1 MNPTVPPK
9 IALAGIAKSFGD
21 NRALRGVDLSVAA
34 GTSTVLIGPSGSGK
48 TVLMKSILG
57 LIRPD
62 AGSVR
67 IDGVE
72 TVALKGDARMALIGR
87 FGMLF
92 QRGGLFDSLPVWE
105 NIAFRL
111 LQDKSMDRKQARD
124 IALGKLVSVG
134 LEASVGDLLPVE
146 LSGGMQKRVGLARA
160 IATDPEILLLDEPT
174 AGLDPI
180 MSNVINDLI
189 VKLVEELGATALSI
203 TSDMAGARRISDN
216 IVMLHEGRAIWH
228 GPTATVDD
236 SGNPHVD
243 QFIHSRAEGP
253 IEMILGPVA

>member
-1 MNPTVPPK
+1 MNLTVPPK
-9 IALAGIAKSFGD
+9 IALTGIVKSFGS
-21 NRALRGVDLSVAA
+21 NRVLRGVDLTVAP

-57 LIRPD
+57 LVRPD
-62 AGSVR
+62 TGSVR
-67 IDGVE
+67 VDGVE
-72 TVALKGDARMALIGR
+72 TAAFKGDARMALIGR

-92 QRGGLFDSLPVWE
+92 QRGGLFD
-105 NIAFRL
+105 IAFRL
-111 LQDKSMDRKQARD
+111 LQDKSMDRQQARD
-124 IALGKLVSVG
+124 IAMGKLVSVG
-134 LEASVGDLLPVE
+134 LETSVGDLLPVE

-189 VKLVEELGATALSI
+189 IKLVEELGATALSI

-228 GPTATVDD
+228 GPTATVAD
-236 SGNPHVD
+236 SGNPYVD

-253 IEMILGPVA
+253 IEMILGSVA